1 MLVNPLETVYV
12 GKTAAISM
20 LQFLRNVLRRY
31 AGPSTFTESRR
42 SNSMLEATLRSASH
56 RPTDFVDNLDL
67 SERTELIH
75 YYKVAVRVGGISLPT
90 LIRLC

>member
-1 MLVNPLETVYV
+1 
-12 GKTAAISM
+12 
-20 LQFLRNVLRRY
+20 
-31 AGPSTFTESRR
+31 
-42 SNSMLEATLRSASH
+42 MLEATLRSASH